1 MAETLTHFGH
11 SFQKKIIILLIND
24 KQFMQTINDII
35 EPDYF
40 DSDADK
46 WLVRNIKEYFRKY
59 KTTPTMETL
68 SIEIKKINSEILQ
81 KSVIDNLKESY
92 QLRNA
97 TDFDYIKEHALT
109 FCKNQTLKT
118 AIMDSVDLLERQDY
132 DGIKVR
138 IDEAMK
144 AGTSKDLGH
153 DYIKGLE
160 ERMTKTTRKTT
171 TTGWDIIDEVMDGGL
186 GVGELGVLV
195 APAGIGKTWC
205 LQKIVQNAIKVGK
218 KVVHYTLELNQEYV
232 GLRYDTIFSGVPT
245 GDLKFRKEE
254 VEKSLQQVKGQL
266 LIKYFPTRSATVQTL
281 NAHLKQCEISG
292 FKPNLVVVD
301 YADIMRDVGN
311 SKELRLQLGNIYEDL
326 RGLAGEMEVPIWT
339 ASQANRSSLEED
351 VIGAEKIAE
360 SYSKVMTA
368 DFVLSISRK
377 IEDKAANTARCHI
390 IKNRFGVDGIT
401 YPVSMNTT
409 IGLIDIH
416 RPTSKMGSEATK
428 KMKSSEDFLRQTA
441 ANVYAAYKTD
451 EKVKPSDKKL
461 EGFE

>member
-35 EPDYF
+35 EPEYF

-46 WLVRNIKEYFRKY
+46 WLVRNIKEYFGKY

-68 SIEIKKINSEILQ
+68 SIEIKKINSDLLQ
-81 KSVIDNLKESY
+81 QTVIDNLKESY

-97 TDFDYIKEHALT
+97 TDFEYIKEHALT

-160 ERMTKTTRKTT
+160 ERMTKTTRKTVS
-171 TTGWDIIDEVMDGGL
+171 TGWDIIDEVMDGGL
-186 GVGELGVLV
+186 GAGELGVLV

-292 FKPNLVVVD
+292 FKPNLVIVD

-326 RGLAGEMEVPIWT
+326 RGLAGEMEIPIWT

-351 VIGAEKIAE
+351 VIGAEKVAE
-360 SYSKVMTA
+360 SYTKVMTA
-368 DFVLSISRK
+368 DFVLSMSRK

-451 EKVKPSDKKL
+451 DKEKPSDKKI

>member
-68 SIEIKKINSEILQ
+68 SIEIKKINSDLLQ
-81 KSVIDNLKESY
+81 QTVIDNLKESY
-92 QLRNA
+92 NLRNA
-97 TDFDYIKEHALT
+97 TDFEYIKEHALT

-153 DYIKGLE
+153 DYVKGLE

-171 TTGWDIIDEVMDGGL
+171 ATGWDIIDEVMDGGL
-186 GVGELGVLV
+186 GAGELGVLV

-451 EKVKPSDKKL
+451 EKEKPSDKKI

>member
-24 KQFMQTINDII
+24 KQFMQTINDIM
-35 EPDYF
+35 EPEYF

-46 WLVRNIKEYFRKY
+46 WLVRNIKEYYLKY

-68 SIEIKKINSEILQ
+68 SIDIKKIKSEILQ
-81 KSVIDNLKESY
+81 KTVIDNLKESY
-92 QLRNA
+92 NLRNA
-97 TDFDYIKEHALT
+97 TDFEYIKEHALI
-109 FCKNQTLKT
+109 FCKNQTLKN
-118 AIMDSVDLLERQDY
+118 AIMGSVDLLERQDY
-132 DGIKVR
+132 DGIKSL

-144 AGTSKDLGH
+144 AGTTKELGH

-160 ERMTKTTRKTT
+160 ERMTKTTRKTVP
-171 TTGWDIIDEVMDGGL
+171 TGWDIIDEVMDGGL
-186 GVGELGVLV
+186 ASGELGVLV

-205 LQKIVQNAIKVGK
+205 LQKIVQHAIKIGK
-218 KVVHYTLELNQEYV
+218 KVIHYTLELNQEYV

-245 GDLKFRKEE
+245 GDLKYRKEE
-254 VEKSLQQVKGQL
+254 VEKSLEKVKGQL
-266 LIKYFPTRSATVQTL
+266 LIKYFPTKSATVQTV
-281 NAHLKQCEISG
+281 NAHLKQCELSG
-292 FKPNLVVVD
+292 FKPNLVIVD
-301 YADIMRDVGN
+301 YADIMRDVGHH
-311 SKELRLQLGNIYEDL
+311 KELRLQLGSIYEDL
-326 RGLAGEMEVPIWT
+326 RGLAGEIEVPIWT

-351 VIGAEKIAE
+351 VIGAEKVAE
-360 SYSKVMTA
+360 SYTKVMTA

-390 IKNRFGVDGIT
+390 IKNRFGIDGIT

-409 IGLIDIH
+409 IGLVDIH
-416 RPTSKMGSEATK
+416 RPSSKMGTVATK